1 MSEQRS
7 TPWTGRD
14 DGPGPEHRR
23 WHHIATGSA
32 GPGEGRGPRIGIVG
46 FASDEGVRRNSG
58 RQGAAEAPPLLRAAL
73 AGLAAHRPFTLTD
86 HGDTGYDGQ
95 DLEAGHDA
103 VGDVIATSLD
113 ADDLTVVLG
122 GGHETAWGCYLGRA
136 RSQRFG
142 AEEAMGRTVVVNLD
156 AHFDL
161 RQAGRPSSGTPF
173 LQMARAE
180 QEAGR
185 HLDYAVVGIAE
196 PSNTTVLFDTARQL
210 GVRWLT
216 DVDSTEERALAFVD
230 EVLAVADHVHLEID
244 LDVLPA
250 DIAPGVS
257 APAAVGVPMRTTSAV
272 VRHLAASGKLRIV
285 DVAECNPRYDVDSR
299 TAKAAA
305 RLVTDIVHA
314 LPGA

>member
-1 MSEQRS
+1 MSEQTS
-7 TPWTGRD
+7 PWTGRD

-23 WHHIATGSA
+23 WHHIANGA
-32 GPGEGRGPRIGIVG
+32 ADGGEVRGPQVGVVG

-58 RQGAAEAPPLLRAAL
+58 RQGAVDSPPLLRAAL
-73 AGLAAHRPFTLTD
+73 AGMAAHRPFTLID
-86 HGDTGYDGQ
+86 HGDTGYDGD
-95 DLEAGHDA
+95 DLETGHGA
-103 VGDVIATSLD
+103 VGDAIAASLD
-113 ADDLTVVLG
+113 ADDLTLVLG

-142 AEEAMGRTVVVNLD
+142 SDEAMGRTLVVNLD

-161 RQAGRPSSGTPF
+161 RHAERPSSGTPF
-173 LQMARAE
+173 LQMAHAE
-180 QEAGR
+180 QQAGR

-216 DVDSTEERALAFVD
+216 DVDSTEERALSFLD
-230 EVLAVADHVHLEID
+230 EVMALAEHVHLEID

-257 APAAVGVPMRTTSAV
+257 APAAYGVPMRTCSAV
-272 VRHLAASGKLRIV
+272 VRHVAASGKLRIV
-285 DVAECNPRYDVDSR
+285 DVAEYNPRYDIDSR
-299 TAKAAA
+299 TARAAA